1 MKKISLSE
9 KAYQIIKNDIITC
22 ALEPGLQTTQPQLMD
37 RYGLSTTPI
46 REALQRLGQEG
57 MIQPIPHFGYII
69 APISVSDVHEVYELR
84 LVLETAVVRLAIER
98 ASREQLDILKKEADF
113 TYKYHDR
120 QSYIEF
126 LNRNTEFHYSVAKLT
141 NNERLANLVYQLLV
155 EMLRIFHL
163 GLDLQDSGVE
173 MRDEHLTLI
182 NLMLQKESEKA
193 EQVMRDQI
201 IRSQERVLNAISRR
215 SGLLKHVI
223 QIR

>member
-1 MKKISLSE
+1 
-9 KAYQIIKNDIITC
+9 
-22 ALEPGLQTTQPQLMD
+22 
-37 RYGLSTTPI
+37 
-46 REALQRLGQEG
+46 
-57 MIQPIPHFGYII
+57 
-69 APISVSDVHEVYELR
+69 
-84 LVLETAVVRLAIER
+84 
-98 ASREQLDILKKEADF
+98 
-113 TYKYHDR
+113 
-120 QSYIEF
+120 
-126 LNRNTEFHYSVAKLT
+126 
-141 NNERLANLVYQLLV
+141 
-155 EMLRIFHL
+155 MLRIFHL